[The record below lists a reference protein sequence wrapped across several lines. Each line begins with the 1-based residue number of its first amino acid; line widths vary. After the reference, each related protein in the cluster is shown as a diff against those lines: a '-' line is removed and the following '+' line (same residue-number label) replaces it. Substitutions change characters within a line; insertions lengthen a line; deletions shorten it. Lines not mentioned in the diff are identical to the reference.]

1 MGEIIKVGIAD
12 LKVGES
18 GDILITVGLG
28 SCVGVCCYDPV
39 AKIGGLSHI
48 MLPDSSLVGSL
59 PLKPMKYADT
69 AIPMLVDQME
79 KKGGVRRRFEVKIAG
94 GARMFHTFSDN
105 GTINIGERNVK
116 AVKEVLNALELKLVG
131 EDTGK
136 NYGRTVELHTD
147 TGRVI
152 VKTAGMGSYEI

>member
-48 MLPDSSLVGSL
+48 MLPESSLAGSP
-59 PLKPMKYADT
+59 PLKPTKYADT

-79 KKGGVRRRFEVKIAG
+79 EKGGVRRRFEVKIAG
-94 GARMFHTFSDN
+94 GARMFRTLSDN